1 MKVLEDMLRSLMA
14 QRLKV
19 NNKLQNWNDKNM
31 VNPQLETQLYNLD
44 MRIDSLLDRIE
55 KLDGK

>member
-31 VNPQLETQLYNLD
+31 VNSQLEMQLSNLD
-44 MRIDSLLDRIE
+44 MRIDVLLDRMERQNE
-55 KLDGK
+55 K

>member
-19 NNKLQNWNDKNM
+19 NNKLQSWNDKNM
-31 VNPQLETQLYNLD
+31 TNLQLENQLCNLD
-44 MRIDSLLDRIE
+44 MRIDYLLDRME
-55 KLDGK
+55 RYNGK